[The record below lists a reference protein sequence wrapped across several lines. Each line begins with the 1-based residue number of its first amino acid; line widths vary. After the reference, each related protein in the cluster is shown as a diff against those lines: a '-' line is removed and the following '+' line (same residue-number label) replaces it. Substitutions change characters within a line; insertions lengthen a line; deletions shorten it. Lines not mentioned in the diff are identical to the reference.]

1 MSIVKG
7 DPEFAREI
15 NKLLILDCL
24 RRKKKVSR
32 VAIARS
38 LNLTKGTISTIINNL
53 INHKLVIEIGEGTSR
68 KQGGRK
74 PVLLSLNSSEKYVI
88 GVDIG
93 TNSIVIA
100 LSNLRGE
107 VLKKNRIPTSHNKS
121 VDNITRQ
128 VEIMIKEMINDTK
141 INKENI
147 IGCGI
152 SVAGVVEK
160 NNGLVVVSPDFN
172 WKIVTIKKIFE
183 ETNGLDMVFDNC
195 TRVMTLGEKWYGLA
209 KNVGNAF
216 FVNVGYGI
224 GSAIIINGEIYNNHS
239 EFGHVFIT
247 KKPIKCDCGKFG
259 CLEAV
264 SSGHA
269 IEREARKL
277 IGDKDSKEEKITA
290 KRVAELAIQGN
301 KVAKQIFSDAGRYLG
316 RAISMVA
323 NTFNPEIII
332 LGGGVSLAGQLFLD
346 PIIKE
351 FNKQTMEPILK
362 RTKIEISKL
371 GMDAGVLG
379 AISLALDNF
388 IFKLE
393 TINVVRK

>member
-15 NKLLILDCL
+15 NKLLILDYL
-24 RRKKKVSR
+24 RRHEKVSR

-53 INHKLVIEIGEGTSR
+53 INQKLVIEIGEGTSQ

-93 TNSIVIA
+93 TTSIVIA

-172 WKIVTIKKIFE
+172 WKNVTIKKIFE

-209 KNVGNAF
+209 KNVENAF

-277 IGDKDSKEEKITA
+277 IGDKDSKGEKITA

-301 KVAKQIFSDAGRYLG
+301 KVAKQIFSDAGIYLG
-316 RAISMVA
+316 RAISMVT
-323 NTFNPEIII
+323 NIFNPEIII
-332 LGGGVSLAGQLFLD
+332 LGGGVSLAGRLFLD
-346 PIIKE
+346 SIIEE
-351 FNKQTMEPILK
+351 FNNHTMEPILK

-388 IFKLE
+388 IFNPESIIL
-393 TINVVRK
+393 IRN

>member
-1 MSIVKG
+1 MKIIKG

-15 NKLLILDCL
+15 NKLLILDYL
-24 RRKKKVSR
+24 RRKEKASR
-32 VAIARS
+32 VDIARS
-38 LNLTKGTISTIINNL
+38 LNLTKGTISTIVGDL
-53 INHKLVIEIGEGTSR
+53 ISQQFIIEIGEGKS
-68 KQGGRK
+68 QEHGGRK
-74 PVLLSLNSSEKYVI
+74 PVLLSLNSSEKYVV

-93 TNSIVIA
+93 TTSIVLA
-100 LSNLRGE
+100 LANLKGE
-107 VLKKNRIPTSHNKS
+107 ILKKNRVPTSPNKS
-121 VDNITRQ
+121 VDNIAHQ
-128 VEIMIKEMINDTK
+128 VEILIKELINDT
-141 INKENI
+141 NKSNESI

-160 NNGLVVVSPDFN
+160 NNGYIVVSPDFN
-172 WKIVTIKKIFE
+172 WKDVPIKKIFE

-209 KNVGNAF
+209 RNVKNAF
-216 FVNVGYGI
+216 FVNIGYGI
-224 GSAIIINGEIYNNHS
+224 GSALIINGEIYNNHS

-247 KKPIKCDCGKFG
+247 KKQVQCNCGKFG

-269 IEREARKL
+269 IEKEAYKL
-277 IGDKDSKEEKITA
+277 IDDKYPKGEKITA
-290 KRVAELAIQGN
+290 ERVAKLANQGN
-301 KVAKQIFSDAGRYLG
+301 EIAKQIFFDVGKYLG

-323 NTFNPEIII
+323 NAFNPEIII

-346 PIIKE
+346 PIIEE
-351 FNKQTMEPILK
+351 FSKQTMEPILK
-362 RTKIEISKL
+362 RTKIGISKL

-388 IFKLE
+388 IFKPE
-393 TINVVRK
+393 STSMVKK

>member
-53 INHKLVIEIGEGTSR
+53 INHKLVIEIGEGTSQ